1 MHYFSGGRW
10 SLRLGEGM
18 GLNVG
23 KDGLQSGTLDCQ
35 RPAGAIFL
43 REYKRRSVTE
53 ILDTRL
59 YTINII

>member
-1 MHYFSGGRW
+1 
-10 SLRLGEGM
+10 M

-35 RPAGAIFL
+35 RPAGATFL
-43 REYKRRSVTE
+43 RE
-53 ILDTRL
+53 ILDSRL